1 MARRIIHVDM
11 DAFFASVEQRDRPD
25 LRGKPVIVGG
35 SPEGRGVVSAASYE
49 ARKYSVRSAMPCA
62 RAKRLCPSAI
72 FLPVDMPRY
81 AAASRDVMAILRDV
95 TPLVEPLSCD
105 EAFLDVTGR
114 RALFGE
120 AAPIAWGIKHRIRE
134 ELSLTASVGIATN
147 KFLAKLGSDLEKPDG
162 FVVIPEGHESEF
174 IRPLAISVLWGVG
187 PATAHRL
194 EAVGLRTVGAVADC
208 PLPLLRAQLGDHAEG
223 LQQLARGIDSRPV
236 QPDHE
241 AKSISAETT
250 FEADTDDLDFLNRVL
265 LDLADHVG
273 ERIRRGNVMA
283 RTVTLKLRFD
293 DFTTITRDA
302 TLPEATAAGLA
313 VYEQARELL
322 SRIRLGAR
330 KVRLIGVGT
339 SNFAVE
345 RQLSMFDDSARRA
358 ERAEKAIDQLKSRF
372 GPDAVRRASLLR
384 EGEPRRRRKPGDGGT
399 AEP

>member
-1 MARRIIHVDM
+1 MVRRIIHVDM

-49 ARKYSVRSAMPCA
+49 ARKYGVRSAMPCA
-62 RAKRLCPSAI
+62 RAKRLCASAI
-72 FLPVDMPRY
+72 FLPVDMARY
-81 AAASRDVMAILRDV
+81 AAASREVMGILREV

-105 EAFLDVTGR
+105 EGFLDVTGS

-120 AAPIAWGIKHRIRE
+120 AEEIAWAIKHRIRE
-134 ELSLTASVGIATN
+134 ELALTASVGLATN

-162 FVVIPEGHESEF
+162 FVVVPEGHEAEF
-174 IRPLAISVLWGVG
+174 IRPLSVSKLWGVG
-187 PATAHRL
+187 PATAARL
-194 EAVGLRTVGAVADC
+194 EGIGLKTVGAVADC

-223 LQQLARGIDSRPV
+223 LQRLARGIDDRPV

-250 FEADTDDLDFLNRVL
+250 FETDTDDANFLNRVL
-265 LDLADHVG
+265 LDLADHVA
-273 ERIRRGNVMA
+273 ERVRRNGVMA

-293 DFTTITRDA
+293 DFATITRDA
-302 TLPEATAAGLA
+302 TLPEPTAAGLA

-322 SRIRLGAR
+322 SRLRLGTR
-330 KVRLIGVGT
+330 RVRLIGVGT
-339 SNFAVE
+339 SNFAVQ

-358 ERAEKAIDQLKSRF
+358 EQAEKAIDQLRGRF

-384 EGEPRRRRKPGDGGT
+384 EGEPRRRRRPDNG
-399 AEP
+399 